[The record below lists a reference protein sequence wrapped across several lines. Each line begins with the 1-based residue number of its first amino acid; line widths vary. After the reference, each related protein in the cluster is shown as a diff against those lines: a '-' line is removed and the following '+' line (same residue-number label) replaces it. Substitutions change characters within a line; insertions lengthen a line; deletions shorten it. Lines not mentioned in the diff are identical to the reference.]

1 MDNFESTDKAA
12 WNKEMLHIFY
22 DLYIQAIDMGMRP
35 NTHFDKSGWKFI
47 STSFKEK
54 NGIWMKLIAETGVG
68 WSNEPGTIAAS
79 DEWWR
84 SKIQE
89 IRGAKKFRHAGIE
102 PSLKFKFDRMFSG
115 VSATGQYA
123 WAPSSGPV
131 GANED
136 DLESFTVGLKS
147 ADLEEGSVGR
157 VHMSSSSNTKSSG
170 KRKEREHPAPRGRKK
185 KSPGIGAQL
194 VSLQQQLLDS
204 MSTMSDSTSASR
216 DLPGCS
222 IAEVMAEFQLVPGA
236 TDNDEFFY
244 LATECLR
251 VRRNREMWASINSI
265 EKKMGWLQQIIA
277 HRKNT

>member
-1 MDNFESTDKAA
+1 
-12 WNKEMLHIFY
+12 
-22 DLYIQAIDMGMRP
+22 
-35 NTHFDKSGWKFI
+35 
-47 STSFKEK
+47 
-54 NGIWMKLIAETGVG
+54 
-68 WSNEPGTIAAS
+68 
-79 DEWWR
+79 
-84 SKIQE
+84 
-89 IRGAKKFRHAGIE
+89 
-102 PSLKFKFDRMFSG
+102 MFSG
-115 VSATGQYA
+115 VSTTGQYA

-136 DLESFTVGLKS
+136 DVETFTVGPEG
-147 ADLEEGSVGR
+147 ADLEEGSGDSEENVNYDNENHTPRGVGR

-170 KRKEREHPAPRGRKK
+170 KRKEREHPAPRSGKK

-204 MSTMSDSTSASR
+204 MSSMSDSTSASR

-222 IAEVMAEFQLVPGA
+222 IAEVMDEFQLVPGV

-251 VRRNREMWASINSI
+251 VRRNREMWANINSI